1 MTGVGQWGERE
12 RSISCVVILRETV
25 IRILICAVFCA
36 SMQRHVNSDQVIHV
50 LRARCRVDS
59 CLLAAQHSIGNQIQS
74 LSCMQGLTWFPGMLK
89 QYLLQQ
95 LLVAA
100 TARRSGEVRGAEGW
114 GAPAEH
120 GRSERRGPA
129 HVAHGA
135 AGAGA
140 AAGPANQRGLRPSWP
155 HPVGALQ
162 EPLRTASCALRCR
175 GRTDGA
181 RGCRR
186 GSGSVLQHTLLG
198 PGAVSGFS
206 LERRRNLLSPGE
218 AE

>member
-1 MTGVGQWGERE
+1 MGR
-12 RSISCVVILRETV
+12 
-25 IRILICAVFCA
+25 
-36 SMQRHVNSDQVIHV
+36 
-50 LRARCRVDS
+50 
-59 CLLAAQHSIGNQIQS
+59 
-74 LSCMQGLTWFPGMLK
+74 P
-89 QYLLQQ
+89 
-95 LLVAA
+95 
-100 TARRSGEVRGAEGW
+100 RGARALGE
-114 GAPAEH
+114 
-120 GRSERRGPA
+120 ERAGPRGPR
-129 HVAHGA
+129 GSR
-135 AGAGA
+135 GRGSG
-140 AAGPANQRGLRPSWP
+140 GPANQRGLRPSWP
-155 HPVGALQ
+155 RPVGALQ